1 MDTAIRIVLL
11 TLQGCTT
18 THTCHHLPPFACRRS
33 RGDSEDA
40 TTTLHPQLRSSPK
53 SRLSEGDP
61 YGSPA
66 EVPVQ
71 PQTMCAGSQAGLEKP
86 FIHLADRA
94 TILPELANYCDLWG
108 SIRGEV
114 LGREGSVSPVCG
126 CTLLLGSPH
135 KNSGLRQCSTRQP
148 TVYSYTASHRSP
160 CIRVDSPTQFHLHQH
175 HVHYHPDS
183 QFNNS
188 TTL

>member
-1 MDTAIRIVLL
+1 MYYYTHASSVTALGW
-11 TLQGCTT
+11 TLQMSTG
-18 THTCHHLPPFACRRS
+18 
-33 RGDSEDA
+33 EDA
-40 TTTLHPQLRSSPK
+40 ATTLHPQHRSNPE

-94 TILPELANYCDLWG
+94 TTLPELANYCDHWG

-114 LGREGSVSPVCG
+114 LGREGSVSPMCG

-135 KNSGLRQCSTRQP
+135 KNSGLRRCSTRQP
-148 TVYSYTASHRSP
+148 TMYSYTSSHCSP
-160 CIRVDSPTQFHLHQH
+160 CLGQFT
-175 HVHYHPDS
+175 
-183 QFNNS
+183 N
-188 TTL
+188 TLPPSFT